1 MKTYS
6 SYFKWML
13 ITSFTFWFMA
23 IFTMTFNNPQGS
35 AVLFVI
41 GFVLWFVAVNAPDN
55 EKYKKPKNKY
65 TPRQ

>member
-1 MKTYS
+1 MKGYS

-13 ITSFTFWFMA
+13 LTSLVFWFMA
-23 IFTMTFNNPQGS
+23 IFSIASGNPQGS

-41 GFVLWFVAVNAPDN
+41 GFVLWFVAVNAPDS
-55 EKYKKPKNKY
+55 EKYEKPKNKY